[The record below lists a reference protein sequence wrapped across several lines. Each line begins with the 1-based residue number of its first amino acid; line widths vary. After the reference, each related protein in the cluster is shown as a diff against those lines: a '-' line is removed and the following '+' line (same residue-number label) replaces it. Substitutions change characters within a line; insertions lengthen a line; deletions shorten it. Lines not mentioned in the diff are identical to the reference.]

1 MVTGL
6 RYCQGKSFCHE
17 GGICAVKNVFQEF
30 MEITDAALACDLWI
44 ESWFTPE
51 ELPINHARLRD
62 DAPDEIKE
70 RFKRVFG
77 DEKGYLEKID
87 LL

>member
-1 MVTGL
+1 M
-6 RYCQGKSFCHE
+6 RKE
-17 GGICAVKNVFQEF
+17 RQEAI
-30 MEITDAALACDLWI
+30 EIIDAALDCDPWI
-44 ESWFTPE
+44 ESWYTPE

-70 RFKRVFG
+70 LFKRVFG